1 MEERQELQDAAE
13 RLKLRRKNIR
23 KHSAGQQFAKEERLS
38 EASADVTA
46 ISQLLSCKAVVNDL
60 QQTIQVVKD
69 GRKVDTG
76 AIDMLSAY
84 LLAVSVYTNAVR
96 PAAALSLNLSDFVA
110 ARWEDNYMIMR
121 CVHHKTSST
130 HGPAKILLKE
140 PQSGLLQGYVQVV
153 RPTLPCISQQPLLLV
168 NNRGEAIKNY
178 QHYLHKLTEAYNL
191 PQLPTPT
198 AARRAISAT
207 VASHGTSAD
216 LHLVSKQLGHL
227 TSTSEKYYQ
236 AARSTRD
243 SITANQI
250 IGSVL
255 GK

>member
-1 MEERQELQDAAE
+1 
-13 RLKLRRKNIR
+13 
-23 KHSAGQQFAKEERLS
+23 
-38 EASADVTA
+38 
-46 ISQLLSCKAVVNDL
+46 
-60 QQTIQVVKD
+60 
-69 GRKVDTG
+69 
-76 AIDMLSAY
+76 MLSAY

-198 AARRAISAT
+198 AARCAISTT

-216 LHLVSKQLGHL
+216 LHPVSKQFGHL
-227 TSTSEKYYQ
+227 TSISEKYYQ
-236 AARSTRD
+236 AARLMRDMTSLMFCGARVPLLLFLFVHFFCCTRV
-243 SITANQI
+243 SCLLLCNQI
-250 IGSVL
+250 DVDGQSLRTRVL
-255 GK
+255 LYLCSD